1 MLIKELEELARQE
14 LEDEKIDIAKDVL
27 KSRIIEID
35 NAEKILGKLK
45 KQYSNLLEQSVGDIA
60 EEVENGNIRF

>member
-1 MLIKELEELARQE
+1 LLIKELEELARQE